1 MENYI
6 VLLGELRRRIS
17 SEMLPQLDLISKQ
30 ASIENPWFTKLN
42 IELALNGW
50 ISALEDNKVRRWL
63 SNKMS
68 TKISR
73 KIGIVAAGNIP
84 LVGLHDFLCVLVS
97 GHSVVFKK
105 SKSDQVLMDYM
116 FKLLTDIDP
125 SLKDRIL
132 FTDRLNG
139 VDAVIATGSN
149 NTSRYFEYY
158 FSKIPHIIR
167 KNRTSV
173 ALLSGNEST
182 AELSALGKDI
192 FSYFGLGCRN
202 ISKIYLPQGYD
213 ILTLLPILEQFDFVK
228 ENNKYMNNY
237 DYQRALLMMNL
248 DRFYDTGN
256 LIVIESDRLHSG
268 VSVLYYEYYTVLDSV
283 KSDLISKSDQI
294 QCVASNCYIG
304 LNEVALGQTQ
314 YPELWEYADNVDVLD
329 FLLNI

>member
-6 VLLGELRRRIS
+6 VLLNELRKKIS
-17 SEMLPQLDLISKQ
+17 SEILPQLDHITQQ
-30 ASIENPWFTKLN
+30 AAIENPWFTKPN
-42 IELALNGW
+42 VELALNGW
-50 ISALEDNKVRRWL
+50 VSALEEDKIHKWL
-63 SNKMS
+63 SAK
-68 TKISR
+68 KPAKVPR

-84 LVGLHDFLCVLVS
+84 LVGLHDFLCVLVA

-105 SKSDQVLMDYM
+105 SKSDQVLMDYISN
-116 FKLLTDIDP
+116 LLIGIEPD
-125 SLKDRIL
+125 LKDRIL

-173 ALLSGNEST
+173 GILSGNESV
-182 AELSALGKDI
+182 AELNALGKDI

-213 ILTLLPILEQFDFVK
+213 ILTLLPILEQFDSVK

-237 DYQRALLMMNL
+237 DYHRALLMMNVE
-248 DRFYDTGN
+248 RFYDTGN
-256 LIVIESDRLHSG
+256 LIAIESDRLHSA
-268 VSVLYYEYYTVLDSV
+268 VSVLYYEYYQDLESV
-283 KSDLISKSDQI
+283 RSNLMTKADQI
-294 QCVASNCYIG
+294 QCVASNCHIG
-304 LNEVALGQTQ
+304 LNEVSLGQTQ
-314 YPELWEYADNVDVLD
+314 YPELWEYADNVDVLE